1 MSYVDLPSIHIPF
14 VSRINPHQDEAARAS
29 SDWLESMGL
38 LNPQAHRS
46 LEAGRFFELA
56 SRSYPEVQV
65 RELEWMISLISWIFL
80 LDDALD
86 QGALRNRVGEAE
98 ALLARLF
105 SLLSADQDVA
115 PATSGLEQAGV
126 ALMGSI
132 GSALSPHGQ
141 QRLLADIRAYFDAV
155 LKEIE
160 ARVSGEP
167 LDLLAFAE
175 VRRYTGATHLMFCA
189 GEAARHTELPDA
201 FCRSW
206 PFQVLQDTASDVVVL
221 VNDIFSYGKES
232 HYDEINNYMMVCQHH
247 LGLSLQEAM
256 TFVNDLLNDRVRAF
270 QQARARLPLFIER
283 QRYPHAQR
291 VAIERYVD
299 TLKNWMSGNLVWS
312 SQVPRYNDVRV
323 RQGVN

>member
-1 MSYVDLPSIHIPF
+1 MSYINLPPIHIPF
-14 VSRINPHQDEAARAS
+14 VSRINPHQDEATRAS
-29 SDWLESMGL
+29 DAWLESMGL
-38 LNPQAHRS
+38 LNCPARRS

-56 SRSYPEVQV
+56 SRVYPGVQA

-105 SLLSADQDVA
+105 SLLSADQNVA

-132 GSALSPHGQ
+132 SSALSRQGQ
-141 QRLLADIRAYFDAV
+141 QRLLSDLRAYFDAV

-189 GEAARHTELPDA
+189 GEAARHAELPDA
-201 FCRSW
+201 FCGSW

-247 LGLSLQEAM
+247 LGLSLQDAM
-256 TFVNDLLNDRVRAF
+256 RFVNDLLNARVRAF

-283 QRYPHAQR
+283 QQYPHAHR
-291 VAIERYVD
+291 VAIECYVN
-299 TLKNWMSGNLVWS
+299 TLENWMSGNLAWS